1 VFRAISPATSVSDV
15 SRVVC
20 VCVCDAWA
28 GPGGH
33 INPAVTFA
41 VLLARKVSLPRAALY
56 VAEQCLG
63 AVCGVAL
70 VRAVYS
76 PEQFARYGGGANVLG
91 DGFGK
96 GTGVRGHVR
105 PRVNRLLRH

>member
-1 VFRAISPATSVSDV
+1 V
-15 SRVVC
+15 SRVL
-20 VCVCDAWA
+20 CVCDAWA
-28 GPGGH
+28 GPSGH
-33 INPAVTFA
+33 IIPAVTFA

-56 VAEQCLG
+56 VAAQCLG

-105 PRVNRLLRH
+105 PRVNRFLRH